1 MPTVAPWKEP
11 GDVLPVFTLTMFE
24 HTPGGAIAAAL
35 SYADARNWA
44 VATLNPTPILLL
56 CQSESCKRSGELISG
71 YAAKHQH
78 IVGARQVLLDRTL
91 LRARYGIGA
100 EWIMRAHLLITKGA
114 VINASGS
121 IVQAQPQLTQVNDL
135 YLRWNGKLWVV
146 QDDALAPKGTK

>member
-1 MPTVAPWKEP
+1 MPTIAPWKGP
-11 GDVLPVFTLTMFE
+11 GDVLPVFTLAMFE
-24 HTPGGAIAAAL
+24 HTPQGAMATAK

-56 CQSESCKRSGELISG
+56 CQSDSCKQSGEMISR
-71 YAAKHQH
+71 YAAKRQH

-91 LRARYGIGA
+91 LRARDGSGA
-100 EWIMRAHLLITKGA
+100 EWVVRAHLLITKGA
-114 VINASGS
+114 VINPSGS
-121 IVQAQPQLTQVNDL
+121 IAQTQPQLTQLNDL